1 MPKSF
6 YFPLKNCKLV
16 LLLKTH
22 AMKNIILPIDF
33 SDTTDILVE
42 GAVDFAKEIAGK
54 IFLIHVAPA
63 DIGFAI
69 GDMGFQYFPEIEK
82 SEISEEL
89 AELNEIEK
97 RIKAKG
103 VACEHLLKQ
112 GIAAEIILDYAKDK
126 KANYIVMG
134 SHGRSGI
141 YDVFVGS
148 LTKDITKKSTIPVLV
163 VPCHN

>member
-1 MPKSF
+1 
-6 YFPLKNCKLV
+6 
-16 LLLKTH
+16 
-22 AMKNIILPIDF
+22 MKNIVLPVDF
-33 SDTTDILVE
+33 SDTTDVLID
-42 GAVDFAKEIAGK
+42 GAVDFAKEVMGK
-54 IFLIHVAPA
+54 ICLIHVAPA

-112 GIAAEIILDYAKDK
+112 GIAAEIILEYAKDK
-126 KANYIVMG
+126 KASYIVMG

-148 LTKDITKKSTIPVLV
+148 LTKDITKKSPIPVLV

>member
-1 MPKSF
+1 
-6 YFPLKNCKLV
+6 
-16 LLLKTH
+16 
-22 AMKNIILPIDF
+22 MKNIVVPIDF
-33 SDTTDILVE
+33 SDTTDVLID
-42 GAVDFAKEIAGK
+42 GAVNFAKEVVGK
-54 IFLIHVAPA
+54 ICLIHVAPA

-89 AELNEIEK
+89 SELNEIEK
-97 RIKAKG
+97 RVEAKG

-112 GIAAEIILDYAKDK
+112 GVASEIILDYAKEKD
-126 KANYIVMG
+126 ASYIVMG

-148 LTKDITKKSTIPVLV
+148 LTKDITKKSSVPVLV
-163 VPCHN
+163 LPCHR

>member
-1 MPKSF
+1 
-6 YFPLKNCKLV
+6 
-16 LLLKTH
+16 
-22 AMKNIILPIDF
+22 MKNIVVPIDF
-33 SDTTDILVE
+33 SDTTDVLID
-42 GAVDFAKEIAGK
+42 GAVNFAKEVVGK
-54 IFLIHVAPA
+54 ICLIHVAPA

-89 AELNEIEK
+89 SELNEIEK
-97 RIKAKG
+97 RVKAKG

-112 GIAAEIILDYAKDK
+112 GVASEIILDYAKEKD
-126 KANYIVMG
+126 ASYIVMG

-148 LTKDITKKSTIPVLV
+148 LTKDITRKSPIPVLV
-163 VPCHN
+163 LPCHR